1 MSRLLRSA
9 DWVLLGLIIAPGGS
23 QLVELGT
30 QAAGAEA
37 LLLFSPCEWFP
48 NVVLRCCYL
57 PAPRAGAGWVLWGVW
72 RRSSYPVGLMS
83 HQWLILPQRRGSDF
97 PPWL

>member
-57 PAPRAGAGWVLWGVW
+57 PAPRAGAGWVLWGCGGEALTLWV
-72 RRSSYPVGLMS
+72 
-83 HQWLILPQRRGSDF
+83 
-97 PPWL
+97 